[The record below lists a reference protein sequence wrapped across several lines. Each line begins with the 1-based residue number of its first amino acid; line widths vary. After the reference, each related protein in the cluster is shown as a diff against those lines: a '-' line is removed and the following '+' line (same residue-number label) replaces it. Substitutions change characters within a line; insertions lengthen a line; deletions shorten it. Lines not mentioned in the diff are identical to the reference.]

1 MDGIHDL
8 GGKFGY
14 GPVDRTTPAQG
25 FAERWEASVF
35 TMTRV
40 GRSCGAIQNTDQ
52 FRFAVERIDP
62 VAYLTQSYYGRWLGA
77 VENLLV
83 EAQVISSEEL
93 TARVVAS
100 GGDLQSLVAAR
111 PDPQLGPFAA
121 ETQPGARRESSQKP
135 AFRMGQRVRT
145 ASTPSAGHTRLP
157 AYARS
162 RIGVIRALHDTW
174 VLPDSNARG
183 QGEQPTHL
191 YTVEFSGSELWG
203 EGAEPATSVCLDL
216 FECYLSAVEP
226 GEDQP

>member
-14 GPVDRTTPAQG
+14 GPVDRSTPAQG

-93 TARVVAS
+93 SARVVAN
-100 GGDLQSLVAAR
+100 GGDPESLVAAR
-111 PDPQLGPFAA
+111 PDPRRGPVGA
-121 ETQPGARRESSQKP
+121 ETQPGARRDNLQGP
-135 AFRMGQRVRT
+135 AFRTGQRVRT
-145 ASTPSAGHTRLP
+145 ASRPSPGHTRLP

-162 RIGVIRALHDTW
+162 RVGVIRALHDTW
-174 VLPDSNARG
+174 VLPDSNAHG
-183 QGEQPTHL
+183 AGEQPTHL
-191 YTVEFSGSELWG
+191 YTVEFRGTELWG
-203 EGAEPATSVCLDL
+203 EDADPAASVCLDL
-216 FECYLSAVEP
+216 FECYLCLNEP
-226 GEDQP
+226 EELEQ

>member
-14 GPVDRTTPAQG
+14 GKVDRSTPLQG

-52 FRFAVERIDP
+52 FRFAVERIEP

-83 EAQVISSEEL
+83 EAKVISTEEL
-93 TARVVAS
+93 TARVVAN
-100 GGDLQSLVAAR
+100 GGDPESLVAAR
-111 PDPQLGPFAA
+111 PDPQLRPLSP
-121 ETQPGARRESSQKP
+121 ESESGARREAP
-135 AFRMGQRVRT
+135 AAAAFRVGQKVRT
-145 ASTPSAGHTRLP
+145 AATPSVGHTRLP

-162 RIGVIRALHDTW
+162 RSGIIRALHDAW
-174 VLPDSNARG
+174 VLPDSNAHGR
-183 QGEQPTHL
+183 GEQPTHL
-191 YTVEFSGSELWG
+191 YTVEFSGTELWG
-203 EGAEPATSVCLDL
+203 ESADPATSVCLDL
-216 FECYLSAVEP
+216 FECYLSAA
-226 GEDQP
+226 GSGDK